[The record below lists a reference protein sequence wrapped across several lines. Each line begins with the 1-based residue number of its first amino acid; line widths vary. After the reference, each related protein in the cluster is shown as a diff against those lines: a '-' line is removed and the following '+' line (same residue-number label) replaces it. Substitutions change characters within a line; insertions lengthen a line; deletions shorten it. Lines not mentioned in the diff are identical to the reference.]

1 MTPNHVFYTFQ
12 GSLIIFQNFG
22 FSLIFDPL
30 DFEIFGGRQIEV
42 MLVLWALALGKG
54 LGLERSYL
62 ADVLRIHPRT
72 DQDNE
77 KLRFRQLGEHGGSK
91 NGTFG
96 ENVKNVKKLKDA
108 ENMFFTRFRGP

>member
-1 MTPNHVFYTFQ
+1 MFFTRFRGPWSFFKILVFPLYLT
-12 GSLIIFQNFG
+12 LWTYK
-22 FSLIFDPL
+22 FS
-30 DFEIFGGRQIEV
+30 GVGQIEL
-42 MLVLWALALGKG
+42 MLVLWALALWKG

-62 ADVLRIHPRT
+62 ADILRTHHRT

-77 KLRFRQLGEHGGSK
+77 KLRFRQLGEHGGSE

-96 ENVKNVKKLKDA
+96 ENVKNVKKLKVA